1 MGEVQRAVTRWFRV
15 MKRLELNGMLVQKLG
30 GGVFGVLVL
39 GWFGRIRR
47 GALLIQFNS
56 CSALRHFSELVLLA
70 G

>member
-1 MGEVQRAVTRWFRV
+1 MVSRYEEAGAAWNASA
-15 MKRLELNGMLVQKLG
+15 KIG

-47 GALLIQFNS
+47 GALLIQFDS